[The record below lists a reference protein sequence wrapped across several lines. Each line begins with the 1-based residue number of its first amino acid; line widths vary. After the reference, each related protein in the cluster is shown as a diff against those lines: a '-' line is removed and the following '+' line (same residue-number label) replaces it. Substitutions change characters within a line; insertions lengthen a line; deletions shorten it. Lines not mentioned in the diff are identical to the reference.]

1 MASGRKH
8 ASFRHRSQSDN
19 GVIIELTP
27 LTVGGGCISPR
38 LLPGLGASQ
47 RLPSWLQPPAG
58 PRGEV
63 LSFAFGGVQAKGLGH
78 SRAPDSLCRR
88 LPCPWKV
95 SSGTHR
101 DIFCRRLSWPFLR
114 PANGRDGGGS
124 QLRGWSFWEP
134 GVSDVPCDSSKRLL
148 EESAFVF
155 FVLLVD
161 WESGFGKFIFSF

>member
-27 LTVGGGCISPR
+27 LSVGGCISPR

-63 LSFAFGGVQAKGLGH
+63 LSFAFGGVQAEGLGYSH
-78 SRAPDSLCRR
+78 APDSLCSAPAHGRS
-88 LPCPWKV
+88 V
-95 SSGTHR
+95 VGHVR
-101 DIFCRRLSWPFLR
+101 DIFCRRRAGLFCVLLMEEMVEGLSCV
-114 PANGRDGGGS
+114 GGPSGS
-124 QLRGWSFWEP
+124 QG
-134 GVSDVPCDSSKRLL
+134 
-148 EESAFVF
+148 
-155 FVLLVD
+155 
-161 WESGFGKFIFSF
+161 